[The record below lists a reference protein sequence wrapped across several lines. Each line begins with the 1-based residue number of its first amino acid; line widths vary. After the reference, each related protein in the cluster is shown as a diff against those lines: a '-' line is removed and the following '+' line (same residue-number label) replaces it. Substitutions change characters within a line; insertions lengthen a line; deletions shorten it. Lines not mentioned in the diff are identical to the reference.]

1 MARIRTIKPD
11 FFADEDIAEMPPLC
25 RIAFAGL
32 WCHADREGRL
42 EDRPKRLKPK
52 VLPYDDVDMHDVLD
66 TLAQH
71 GFIQRYEVDGH
82 RFIQVRTFLK
92 HQCPNVKEPESTIPA
107 QCVDCA
113 ETIPVHESTCG
124 MGMGKGMGKEGN
136 GKGRKNVSSE
146 LATPR
151 HSEPSSD
158 PPSRVVLE
166 FPTVGTGGQVWGLT
180 DAQIAAWTAAYPSI
194 DILAEAQ
201 KALAWV
207 HANPGRRK
215 TSGGMSR
222 FLVSWLNRATDH
234 HGPTGAASGSATKRQ
249 ALTQHNHE
257 TLQRALARGGDR

>member
-52 VLPYDDVDMHDVLD
+52 VLPYDDVDMHDVLE

-107 QCVDCA
+107 QCEDCA
-113 ETIPVHESTCG
+113 ETIPTHKHTC
-124 MGMGKGMGKEGN
+124 GMGKGMGKEGN

-146 LATPR
+146 LAAARP
-151 HSEPSSD
+151 SEPASAA
-158 PPSRVVLE
+158 PSRVVLE
-166 FPTVGTGGQVWGLT
+166 FPTVGTRGQIWALT

-234 HGPTGAASGSATKRQ
+234 HGTAPRTK
-249 ALTQHNHE
+249 TQVISQINQDV
-257 TLQRALARGGDR
+257 LDRVLARKVP